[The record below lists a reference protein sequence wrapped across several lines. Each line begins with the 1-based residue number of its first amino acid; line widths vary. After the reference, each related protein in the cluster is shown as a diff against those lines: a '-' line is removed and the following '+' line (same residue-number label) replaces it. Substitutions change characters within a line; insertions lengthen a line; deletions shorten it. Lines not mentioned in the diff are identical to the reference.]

1 MLYLAAALLIGLT
14 SSERMGEQSPALLV
28 QADAWL
34 GEHVR
39 VEAQWDAAHKIET
52 GDGWSARGA
61 ADWRTG
67 PLTLGAGYTY
77 RHTSAWSKDV
87 WWARAGIQS
96 GPLWLLASVAPDSP
110 NREAKVEARLRGQYK
125 HLLIEPRAWIGTHS
139 TVEKLGGY
147 AYGLEVLVGV
157 AR

>member
-1 MLYLAAALLIGLT
+1 
-14 SSERMGEQSPALLV
+14 MG
-28 QADAWL
+28 ADAWL
-34 GEHVR
+34 GQSIR
-39 VEAQWDAAHKIET
+39 VEASWDAAHKVET

-67 PLTLGAGYTY
+67 SLTLGADYTH

-96 GPLWLLASVAPDSP
+96 GPLWLLASVAPDSR
-110 NREAKVEARLRGQYK
+110 NMEAKVEARLTLR
-125 HLLIEPRAWIGTHS
+125 HRWAIVEPRAWVGTHS
-139 TVEKLGGY
+139 TAEELGSY
-147 AYGLEVLVGV
+147 AYGVDILIGA